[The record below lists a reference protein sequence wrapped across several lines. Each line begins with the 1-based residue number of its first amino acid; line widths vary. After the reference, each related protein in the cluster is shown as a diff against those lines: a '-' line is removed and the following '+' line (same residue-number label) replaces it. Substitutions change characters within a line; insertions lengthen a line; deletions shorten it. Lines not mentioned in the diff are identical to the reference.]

1 MPSKSPK
8 SSPTSSSKSS
18 STSSNKSS
26 ATSSSKSSADSS
38 AKRISNL
45 LQHRLLNIEYVN
57 IEADR
62 KLQQNMKNISNY
74 VILDKTPHFPIIS
87 KKDNTILQEK
97 NDGNF
102 ESFILENQ
110 SSYELLKNMLQQIV
124 VSILSLHHFGVRK
137 SNFNNLDLKE
147 ITYIKTESSET
158 GKEKFIHYKIHQKDC
173 YIKDCGFLW
182 IFSSINEIEDN
193 NYNKSSSYITNKHKY
208 EEDEEESFEDEYT
221 NLFHFI
227 LQNKKIKNQKFKNL
241 IKSLQELMIDEPID
255 TMNKETNFF
264 ELVSP
269 ILFNSTV
276 DKDAYISNKGN
287 TYVIHKSKLT
297 FSQ

>member
-45 LQHRLLNIEYVN
+45 LQHRLLNIEYMN
-57 IEADR
+57 IEPDR
-62 KLQQNMKNISNY
+62 NLQPYMKNISNH

-87 KKDNTILQEK
+87 KKDKSILQEK
-97 NDGNF
+97 NDGDF
-102 ESFILENQ
+102 ESFILEHQN
-110 SSYELLKNMLQQIV
+110 SYELLKNMLQQIII
-124 VSILSLHHFGVRK
+124 SILSLHHFGVRK
-137 SNFNNLDLKE
+137 SSFTNLDLKE
-147 ITYIKTESSET
+147 ITYIKTKSSET
-158 GKEKFIHYKIHQKDC
+158 GKEKFIHYKIYQKDY

-193 NYNKSSSYITNKHKY
+193 NYNKSSSYITHNKY
-208 EEDEEESFEDEYT
+208 EMDEEESFEDEYT

-227 LQNKKIKNQKFKNL
+227 LQNKKINNREFKNL
-241 IKSLQELMIDEPID
+241 IKSLQELMIDKPID
-255 TMNKETNFF
+255 TMEKETNFF
-264 ELVSP
+264 ESIRP

-276 DKDAYISNKGN
+276 NENADIANKGN
-287 TYVIHKSKLT
+287 TYVIHKSKIT